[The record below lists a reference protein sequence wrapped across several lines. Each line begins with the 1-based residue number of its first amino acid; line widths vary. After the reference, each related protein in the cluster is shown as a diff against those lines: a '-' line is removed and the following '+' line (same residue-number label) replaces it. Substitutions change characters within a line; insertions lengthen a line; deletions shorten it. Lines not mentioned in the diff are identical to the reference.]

1 MRRLIYLIVIVAIIS
16 GCSKTRK
23 YKYVETV
30 KEKDLLS
37 DYYHESSK
45 DTDIIT
51 ASNDSIAYLRAYKK
65 FCISKKVSKDMFAEG
80 IGYAIPLKFVLYDEN
95 GRDVLPYIPQN
106 VLDSIEAHIMK
117 LERGLG
123 ETLSEAKRARQ
134 QPVDSAAIREL
145 SPLFKFDKDEFDP
158 KGKTWIKPK
167 SAPKYVDMNGMYCY
181 FMQDNDGVSN
191 FRIQI
196 QYYSE
201 DWLFIRKYQFSVD
214 GKAYE
219 LLPGNVE
226 RDNGGGSIWEWCD
239 VQINTDDEKELIKAL
254 STAKNAKI
262 KFVGDQ
268 YHKIRTIKEAELKSI
283 KNTLDLYKAMG
294 GEW

>member
-1 MRRLIYLIVIVAIIS
+1 MRRLVYLIVVVAIIS

-80 IGYAIPLKFVLYDEN
+80 IGYAIPLRFVLYDEN
-95 GRDVLPYIPQN
+95 DKDVLPYIPQH

-117 LERGLG
+117 LESGLG

-167 SAPKYVDMNGMYCY
+167 SAPKYVDMNSMYCY
-181 FMQDNDGVSN
+181 FIKDNDGVSN
-191 FRIQI
+191 FKIQI
-196 QYYSE
+196 QYYSD
-201 DWLFIRKYQFSVD
+201 DWLFIRKYQFSID

-219 LLPGNVE
+219 LLPDNVE
-226 RDNGGGSIWEWCD
+226 RDNGGGMIWEWCD

-268 YHKIRTIKEAELKSI
+268 YHKIKTIKHSELKNI

-294 GEW
+294 GTF